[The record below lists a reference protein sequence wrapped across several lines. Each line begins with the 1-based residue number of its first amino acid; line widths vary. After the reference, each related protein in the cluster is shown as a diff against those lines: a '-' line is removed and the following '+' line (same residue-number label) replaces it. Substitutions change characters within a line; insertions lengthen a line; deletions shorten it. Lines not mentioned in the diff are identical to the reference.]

1 MAHDPRFDSNVY
13 GDNER
18 KMRKRKRRRGLK
30 LTVRKGGRR
39 WTLKTMFK
47 SKASRARAKRGLAT
61 LGWR

>member
-1 MAHDPRFDSNVY
+1 MAY
-13 GDNER
+13 KR
-18 KMRKRKRRRGLK
+18 KMKKGLR

-47 SKASRARAKRGLAT
+47 SKASRMRAKRGLAS